1 MSVKLVHLNEI
12 SKIESTAKMDTN
24 VQNCTHEQLDNEP
37 DNDHG
42 TKQDNQE
49 NTFHEETET
58 SSQLT
63 SQEMRILVAELTP
76 TDKEQSE
83 FLKTDQNRLMRLTH
97 EEKTDTNSPLSSQE
111 MRILIA
117 ELASSQ

>member
-1 MSVKLVHLNEI
+1 
-12 SKIESTAKMDTN
+12 MDTN
-24 VQNCTHEQLDNEP
+24 VQNCTHEQLDNES
-37 DNDHG
+37 DNDHNG
-42 TKQDNQE
+42 IKENSQE
-49 NTFHEETET
+49 STFQEETET

-63 SQEMRILVAELTP
+63 SQAMRILVAELTP
-76 TDKEQSE
+76 TDEEQSE